1 MPKEV
6 YAHEGVTLVCTN
18 GMHTSKMTVQ
28 DRGVTIA
35 NGKKIATEMDKPD
48 MFSCK
53 WAGVVMAMFAA
64 FMIAA
69 PFVVGILLAFI
80 IGMIGAFTVGR
91 YMCKIILSMSSKWLM
106 PHNTVKIKGQQALI
120 ENSELFYLT
129 LKNKQGEW
137 EKNDASWN
145 KDWIVFADRSGDAIF
160 YDKESK
166 TIKGTINGK
175 IFFPLSPSLATFFQV
190 LSECMILEE
199 EDELLPDYLD
209 DISSVLE
216 HNLDEDYQQGYMQF
230 FFG

>member
-1 MPKEV
+1 MTLKESLKLFSTVFSRQEINMGTLNYNDILVDSNESIEQV
-6 YAHEGVTLVCTN
+6 YE
-18 GMHTSKMTVQ
+18 
-28 DRGVTIA
+28 
-35 NGKKIATEMDKPD
+35 
-48 MFSCK
+48 
-53 WAGVVMAMFAA
+53 
-64 FMIAA
+64 
-69 PFVVGILLAFI
+69 LLSF
-80 IGMIGAFTVGR
+80 
-91 YMCKIILSMSSKWLM
+91 
-106 PHNTVKIKGQQALI
+106 NQALTI
-120 ENSELFYLT
+120 GGEMFITIKADLAKAQEGWYLI
-129 LKNKQGEW
+129 KNKQGEW

-199 EDELLPDYLD
+199 EKYDFITRDEEEDELLPDYLD

-216 HNLDEDYQQGYMQF
+216 RNLDEDYQQGYMQF